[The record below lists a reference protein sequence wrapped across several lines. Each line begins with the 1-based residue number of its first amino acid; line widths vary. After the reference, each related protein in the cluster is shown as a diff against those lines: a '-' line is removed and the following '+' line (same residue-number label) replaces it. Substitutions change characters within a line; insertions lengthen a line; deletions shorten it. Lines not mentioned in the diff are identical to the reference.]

1 MAQLIVKN
9 TFLDIADHKFLRF
22 EEPCGSQKRCHSV
35 PRTWKPIALPK
46 WSGAGQTSVTC
57 PKRSLSI
64 DSTSSTLSDVSCST
78 RTCSF
83 GDDTLDGTPVC
94 CAAEC
99 VRSPF
104 MEFNCATPTSEFG
117 DVCAPCFSFDCSG
130 ESGCSGVDDALK
142 SDSGDTSQTM
152 DHTLHTQD
160 LSDFLPEQGNAT
172 LYAITEAVHKA
183 LLTSGETQR
192 VRVEPGVH
200 GTSPTLIAAEIEN
213 GPRFSSRCYS
223 AVHVARK
230 ALEEITADSKSV
242 FLLSKRVQKEDRGF
256 CLRSSIACIPKEAEG
271 HICWD
276 LFHKGQCPRRKSC
289 AWYHPQESDIFRV
302 KVSVRAIEERGVT
315 PQDQLRAS
323 VLPKRHKISLGDLV

>member
-1 MAQLIVKN
+1 MARLTVKN
-9 TFLDIADHKFLRF
+9 TFLDIADHKFLCF
-22 EEPCGSQKRCHSV
+22 EEPCGSQKRSQSV
-35 PRTWKPIALPK
+35 PRTWKPIHVAPLK
-46 WSGAGQTSVTC
+46 KS

-64 DSTSSTLSDVSCST
+64 SSTSSSLSDGSCST

-83 GDDTLDGTPVC
+83 SGSLDAHDSRTLSFGDSTPDGTPIC

-99 VRSPF
+99 VQSPF
-104 MEFNCATPTSEFG
+104 MEFNCATPTSELG
-117 DVCAPCFSFDCSG
+117 DVCAPCFSFDCSD
-130 ESGCSGVDDALK
+130 ESGCSGFDDALK
-142 SDSGDTSQTM
+142 SDS
-152 DHTLHTQD
+152 QD
-160 LSDFLPEQGNAT
+160 LSDFLPEQGNST
-172 LYAITEAVHKA
+172 LDAITEAVHKA

-192 VRVEPGVH
+192 VRVEPGVQ
-200 GTSPTLIAAEIEN
+200 GTSPTLIAAEIPN

-230 ALEEITADSKSV
+230 ALEEITGSSKNV

-256 CLRSSIACIPKEAEG
+256 CLRSSIALIPKHAED
-271 HICWD
+271 HLCWD

-289 AWYHPQESDIFRV
+289 AWYHPQESDTFRV

-323 VLPKRHKISLGDLV
+323 VPPTRHTISLGDLV